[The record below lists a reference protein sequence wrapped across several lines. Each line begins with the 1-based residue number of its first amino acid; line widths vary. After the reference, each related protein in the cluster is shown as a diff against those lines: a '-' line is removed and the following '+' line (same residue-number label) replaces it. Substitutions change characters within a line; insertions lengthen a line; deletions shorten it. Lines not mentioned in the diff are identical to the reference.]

1 MGERDG
7 AGGGGGWGHQ
17 ESGSFWD
24 TGSDL
29 VTLPAGPCV
38 RLREGVCVYVCI
50 HFLYCGRY
58 R

>member
-1 MGERDG
+1 MGE
-7 AGGGGGWGHQ
+7 GGWGHQ

-38 RLREGVCVYVCI
+38 RLQEGVCVCVCV
-50 HFLYCGRY
+50 HTFPVLWQV
-58 R
+58 